1 MKNKGFTLIE
11 LIVFIAIIGILTGM
25 ILPVLLH
32 GGLDE
37 GVSTLRSSI
46 FNAKT
51 FAVTKRKRCTLTL
64 NADYH
69 TAPRYSPC
77 TLTVEDEEG
86 TFKKEYRMP
95 KYIRFWQYEVA
106 GSSPVSFT
114 SGTKVIYFEPHG
126 ILHTVEN
133 VNFPQDITITL
144 KNAKIGRTTSRMII
158 GSTCQIIKE

>member
-1 MKNKGFTLIE
+1 MKRKGFTLIE

-25 ILPVLLH
+25 ILPVFLH

-64 NADYH
+64 NADYYK
-69 TAPRYSPC
+69 TPRYLPC
-77 TLTVEDEEG
+77 TLTVEDVEG

-95 KYIRFWQYEVA
+95 KYIRFWRYEVA
-106 GSSPVSFT
+106 GNGPVSFT

-126 ILHTVEN
+126 ILHATQN
-133 VNFPQDITITL
+133 VSFPQDIIITV
-144 KNAKIGRTTSRMII
+144 KNAKTGRTTSRTII
-158 GSTCQIIKE
+158 GSTCQMKE